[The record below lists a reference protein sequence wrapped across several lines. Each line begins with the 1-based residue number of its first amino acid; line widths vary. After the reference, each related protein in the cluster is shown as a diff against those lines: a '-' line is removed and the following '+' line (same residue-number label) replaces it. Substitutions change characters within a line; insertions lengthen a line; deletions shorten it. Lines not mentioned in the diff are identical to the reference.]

1 MVHRPRKRFGQ
12 HFLIDE
18 GVVEAIVRA
27 VAPEADQHLVEIG
40 PGLSALTAPLLQA
53 VPHLTAIE
61 IDRDLARRLRRQYS
75 EQQLQLVEADVL
87 QVDFAELAQLVLGAS
102 KAQASNDDAAA
113 AVETRGGRRVLRAAG
128 ATGARHQGQLRLVGN
143 LPYNISTPLLFHLSE
158 FVGHIRDQHFML
170 QREVVD
176 RLVAS
181 PGSRDYGR
189 LTVMLQWLYHI
200 DKLFDVPPEAFDPP
214 PRVVSSV
221 VRMIPLGAS
230 RLQPKNEALFRQLVA
245 HAFSQRRKMLRRSLG
260 DWAQH
265 INWDAIDAPETSRAE
280 ALSLAQFVA
289 MADQLHDAGIIA

>member
-1 MVHRPRKRFGQ
+1 MMAHRPRKRFGQ

-75 EQQLQLVEADVL
+75 EQQLQLVETDVL

-158 FVGHIRDQHFML
+158 FV
-170 QREVVD
+170 
-176 RLVAS
+176 
-181 PGSRDYGR
+181 
-189 LTVMLQWLYHI
+189 
-200 DKLFDVPPEAFDPP
+200 
-214 PRVVSSV
+214 
-221 VRMIPLGAS
+221 
-230 RLQPKNEALFRQLVA
+230 
-245 HAFSQRRKMLRRSLG
+245 
-260 DWAQH
+260 
-265 INWDAIDAPETSRAE
+265 
-280 ALSLAQFVA
+280 
-289 MADQLHDAGIIA
+289 